1 MRTVL
6 ALAALAVLAL
16 PALTPPA
23 RAGAISSA
31 YTDLDWKKDCVTY
44 GQAADGEGDWA
55 DLACA
60 GYRGYPVMI
69 AYDDERE
76 SLFYGF
82 PATDMTAVWE
92 SFSAFNAATGK
103 VEWRIETDGDR
114 AVPFAAIHRR
124 SVSDAENPD
133 RSIEVLL
140 VSKVA
145 QPEAK
150 EGCTVGLVLAT
161 GNPQANEQARG
172 IADEKARD
180 FKCGK
185 DSRVTVGAVPSFGR
199 VDN

>member
-16 PALTPPA
+16 PVLALPA
-23 RAGAISSA
+23 WAGAISSA
-31 YTDLDWKKDCVTY
+31 YTDLDWAKDCVTY
-44 GQAADGEGDWA
+44 AQAKDGEGDWA
-55 DLACA
+55 DLACS

-82 PATDMTAVWE
+82 PAGDMTAVWE

-103 VEWRIETDGDR
+103 VEWRVETDGD
-114 AVPFAAIHRR
+114 AALPFAAIHRR

-133 RSIEVLL
+133 KNIEVLL

-161 GNPQANEQARG
+161 GNPQANEQART
-172 IADEKARD
+172 IADEKAKAFR
-180 FKCGK
+180 CGK
-185 DSRVTVGAVPSFGR
+185 DKRVTLGAVPAFGR